1 MKLKLISFPLNFTR
15 RNVGAGAGAEWWREG
30 LMECSPEYCCS
41 VSMKRQQVEE
51 MILDPGCVH
60 HHALR
65 VRIEYKN
72 NLVIAQGIIFS
83 K

>member
-1 MKLKLISFPLNFTR
+1 
-15 RNVGAGAGAEWWREG
+15 
-30 LMECSPEYCCS
+30 
-41 VSMKRQQVEE
+41 

>member
-1 MKLKLISFPLNFTR
+1 M
-15 RNVGAGAGAEWWREG
+15 AGRLDVVLARV
-30 LMECSPEYCCS
+30 CCS

-51 MILDPGCVH
+51 MILDPGFVH